1 LGKEKAEMMRTL
13 AYTVVL
19 GLFSFS
25 AASAQHKFHHSGE
38 RSILNY
44 DSLFASAESVKESK
58 RGRDV
63 IESCLDKY
71 GGRDFLKELES
82 IRLTVKMVPVGRSDS
97 VEVLKFYKKDRKFKF
112 TRNPGTDWESRAIKG
127 NRAWFQSQ
135 DTVYIVGDQIYR
147 TWLFSYLYTA
157 GPLALIQEQFDDI
170 RYGTRENDS
179 LEYIYMSKKDSLI
192 FIMGIDGNDLLIK
205 SAEGIVKG
213 GDKNTVYALYFED
226 YKKFDGYY
234 FPGKFTTYSLGMKV
248 SVSFLDDIQIN
259 ADIDDAE
266 FEPAQIANK
275 KFFDMLR

>member
-1 LGKEKAEMMRTL
+1 MMRTL

-25 AASAQHKFHHSGE
+25 AASGQHKFHHSGE
-38 RSILNY
+38 SSILNY
-44 DSLFASAESVKESK
+44 DSLFASAESVKDSK

-63 IESCLDKY
+63 IETCLEKY
-71 GGRDFLKELES
+71 GGRDFLKKLES

-97 VEVLKFYKKDRKFKF
+97 VEVLKFYKNDRKFKF
-112 TRNPGTDWESRAIKG
+112 IRNPGSDWESRVIKE

-135 DTVYIVGDQIYR
+135 DTAYVVGDQLYK

-157 GPLALIQEQFDDI
+157 GPLPLIRERFDDI

-192 FIMGIDGNDLLIK
+192 FILGIDGDDLLIK
-205 SAEGIVKG
+205 SAEGIIKR

-226 YKKFDGYY
+226 YKKFDDYY
-234 FPGKFTTYSLGMKV
+234 FPEKFTTYSLGMKV

-266 FEPAQIANK
+266 FEPAKIANK